1 MLQKLDSCVTATA
14 EDSDDDDFSVV
25 VEHRCLV
32 DEDPR
37 SLVMVRDLL
46 NLPRKLTSS
55 IMTHPV
61 ITTFVEQRWQRT
73 KNFFLLAFFLY
84 LVFVI
89 LFSAFLSLMYTK
101 NNEAVNFIRI
111 PVQLPAQCDALIP
124 SQRLAAAAA
133 SATTTDLRSR
143 AGFDADDAEL
153 AEAIDVA
160 IGGGVTGDIA
170 TRGGAKSGKG
180 KAKGRNKNEKDDG
193 EYKIKLEVVKER
205 KNKTRRTR
213 AQTKHSLFSGC
224 SARRRYT
231 DLDLCAVEVLLLAAI
246 LLLLVLELTQMLS
259 LGREYFLELENW
271 FELLILV
278 LAVCTLSLKSELDIL
293 AIVASVG
300 ICLAWIELIFMFGRY
315 PSLGGTFNIMYYSI
329 TKRVIKTALGLLLL
343 VVAFAFAFF
352 IIHFDNSSESFES
365 VQKSVAKSF
374 VMVLGE
380 FEFDDLWESSRSG
393 GSGLTQAFTLL
404 LLVGLIVLGTIVMIN
419 LIVAIIITDIDWL
432 HKVSKLQVLRNQVSR
447 GLQTHFLPQYYC
459 VHCRRTTRCRSRLSS
474 PCSSV
479 CPPKLWTSRALS
491 RGRYRI

>member
-1 MLQKLDSCVTATA
+1 MTGCVM
-14 EDSDDDDFSVV
+14 
-25 VEHRCLV
+25 
-32 DEDPR
+32 
-37 SLVMVRDLL
+37 MVKDLL
-46 NLPRKLTSS
+46 NLPRKLTST

-84 LVFVI
+84 LVFGI
-89 LFSAFLSLMYTK
+89 LFSAFLSLMYSK
-101 NNEAVNFIRI
+101 NNEADNFIRI

-124 SQRLAAAAA
+124 SERLAAA

-143 AGFDADDAEL
+143 AGFGADEAEL

-224 SARRRYT
+224 SARRRDT

-246 LLLLVLELTQMLS
+246 LLLLLLELTQMLS
-259 LGREYFLELENW
+259 LGREYFL
-271 FELLILV
+271 
-278 LAVCTLSLKSELDIL
+278 ELDIL

-393 GSGLTQAFTLL
+393 GSGLTQGFTLL

-432 HKVSKLQVLRNQVSR
+432 HKVSKLQVLRNQAHHAVQIQALQSMFKCLPTKVVDKSR
-447 GLQTHFLPQYYC
+447 SL
-459 VHCRRTTRCRSRLSS
+459 TR
-474 PCSSV
+474 
-479 CPPKLWTSRALS
+479 
-491 RGRYRI
+491 

>member
-46 NLPRKLTSS
+46 NLPRKLTST

-101 NNEAVNFIRI
+101 NNEADNFIRI

-124 SQRLAAAAA
+124 SQRLAAA

-143 AGFDADDAEL
+143 AGLGAEDAEL